1 MENNKRIVIA
11 GSGNLA
17 TRLALALKKAGWK
30 IVQVYSRTESHAS
43 ELAHKIGCEF
53 TSELDKVNR
62 CADIYIISVKDDA
75 ISDLAGQ
82 LCDGRT
88 HAVFLHTAGSV
99 SMDVFMDKA
108 KHYGVLYPMQSFSK
122 TREVDFKEIPCFV
135 EASDDSTLADV
146 KAVAD
151 SITDVV
157 RYLDS
162 DKRKRLHLAAVFASN
177 LTNHCYRLAERV
189 LTANGLDFSL
199 MLPLIKETA
208 DKVVVMSPHEA
219 QTGPM
224 VRYDTNVMEMQLALI
239 DDERTR
245 QIYRLMAESIHSDY

>member
-1 MENNKRIVIA
+1 MEDNKKIVIA

-17 TRLALALKKAGWK
+17 TRLALALKKAGWE

-75 ISDLAGQ
+75 ISGLAEQ

-122 TREVDFKEIPCFV
+122 TREVNFKEIPCFV
-135 EASDDSTLADV
+135 EASDDSTLADI

-177 LTNHCYRLAERV
+177 MTNH
-189 LTANGLDFSL
+189 
-199 MLPLIKETA
+199 
-208 DKVVVMSPHEA
+208 
-219 QTGPM
+219 
-224 VRYDTNVMEMQLALI
+224 
-239 DDERTR
+239 
-245 QIYRLMAESIHSDY
+245 

>member
-1 MENNKRIVIA
+1 MEDNKKIVIA

-17 TRLALALKKAGWK
+17 TRLALALKKAGWE

-53 TSELDKVNR
+53 TSELDK
-62 CADIYIISVKDDA
+62 VKDDA

-135 EASDDSTLADV
+135 EASDDSTLADI

-157 RYLDS
+157 KYLDS

-208 DKVVVMSPHEA
+208 DKVAVMSPHEA

-224 VRYDTNVMEMQLALI
+224 VRYDTNVMEMQLSLI